1 MKLTH
6 LIVAA
11 IAALAVSCGSLTFQP
26 ARDGIPLGTVATVAY
41 LQQVPEAKRPAAAAR
56 VREAATKI
64 QLVALSENP
73 TAEALKAAMDSSGAD
88 PAWKALTAALIDA
101 YQPQLAGASESELKV
116 SLVAISE
123 GMLRTAALYESS
135 K

>member
-1 MKLTH
+1 MKIIH

-11 IAALAVSCGSLTFQP
+11 VSAVAVSCGSLTFEP
-26 ARDGIPLGTVATVAY
+26 TLDGIPLGTVATVAY

-64 QLVALSENP
+64 QLVALSDNP
-73 TAEALKAAMDSSGAD
+73 TAEGLKAAMESSGAD
-88 PAWKALTAALIDA
+88 PAWQALTLALIDA
-101 YQPQLAGASESELKV
+101 YQPKLAGASESELKV